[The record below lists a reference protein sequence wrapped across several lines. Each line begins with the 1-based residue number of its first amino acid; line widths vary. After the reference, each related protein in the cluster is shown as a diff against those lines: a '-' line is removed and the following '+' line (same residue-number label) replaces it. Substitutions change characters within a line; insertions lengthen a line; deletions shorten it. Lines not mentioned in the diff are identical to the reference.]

1 MMESTDI
8 LKIEIEYQEYEIKE
22 KCVRT
27 SNLHCNISVIYTFF
41 LIT

>member
-22 KCVRT
+22 KFVRIG
-27 SNLHCNISVIYTFF
+27 NLHCNISVIYTYNF
-41 LIT
+41 